1 MPLLACMKEILSLK
15 LIISDISSHILTA
28 FKYIREKLFIKAGKA
43 LFAFAVSIVGIA
55 APLPAQEINFGSFGS
70 YSLTVTDLTPAEDLA
85 FGIVIKNEGLKEI
98 PLVDA
103 KVLAM
108 EGVKY
113 LDVIMEVSADNFLL
127 LNGDLDCLTTEDC
140 RLPFTLNV
148 AYANRGQNN
157 LNQAVDIPV
166 AANKALARFPILDRG
181 NLPPGPPPTP
191 PHEGFN
197 PALYNET
204 AYIYLYGALN
214 VGEVVSG
221 QYSGEITVTIIYD

>member
-1 MPLLACMKEILSLK
+1 MALNHFAG
-15 LIISDISSHILTA
+15 
-28 FKYIREKLFIKAGKA
+28 KLFITANKV
-43 LFAFAVSIVGIA
+43 LLTFAVSVFGFT

-70 YSLTVTDLTPAEDLA
+70 YSLFISDLTPAEDLA

-98 PLVDA
+98 PLIDA
-103 KVLAM
+103 KVLAL

-113 LDVIMEVSADNFLL
+113 LDVIMEITADNALL
-127 LNGDLDCLTTEDC
+127 LNGDLDCIGDPAC
-140 RLPFTLNV
+140 SLPFTLKA
-148 AYANRGQNN
+148 AYANRGQND
-157 LNQAVDIPV
+157 LNQAVDVPV
-166 AANKALARFPILDRG
+166 TANSAVARFPILDRG